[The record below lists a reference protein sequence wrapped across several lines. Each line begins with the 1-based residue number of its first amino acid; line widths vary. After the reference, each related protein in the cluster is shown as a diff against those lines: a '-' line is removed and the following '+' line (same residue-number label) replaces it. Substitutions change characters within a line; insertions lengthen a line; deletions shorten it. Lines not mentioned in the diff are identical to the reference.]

1 MVAGARCRVRGRP
14 ARRRAKAAAVPK
26 RGDHRPAP
34 RGLNPLVH
42 RMARDA
48 RRWSGVAERVGS
60 LVGMSMQGSTAATS
74 PLMTPAEVA
83 RLAHVSKATIYRE
96 ISRG

>member
-1 MVAGARCRVRGRP
+1 
-14 ARRRAKAAAVPK
+14 
-26 RGDHRPAP
+26 
-34 RGLNPLVH
+34 
-42 RMARDA
+42 MARDA

-96 ISRG
+96 ISRGELPVRHVGRQLRIDPDEFRAYLGRAER